1 MGFFSLLKDAVR
13 MNDLFYATEML
24 RYDKELEYRSFTGG
38 LLSIAIIIAV
48 IVGFASMI
56 LDTLSLSTISFV
68 TTVTKNS
75 NPPLTKM
82 DMGAGSK
89 FMMAVELWGVNMTA
103 PTRYFDVWMLQL
115 NSTKGASNLNISFIP
130 LQSCTK

>member
-1 MGFFSLLKDAVR
+1 

-48 IVGFASMI
+48 IIGFASMI
-56 LDTLSLSTISFV
+56 LDTLSLSSINFV
-68 TTVTKNS
+68 ESITKNTDPS
-75 NPPLTKM
+75 FTHM

-103 PTRYFDVWMLQL
+103 SVRYFDVLMIQL
-115 NSTKGASNLNISFIP
+115 NTTKGQSNYNYSLIT
-130 LQSCTK
+130 L

>member
-1 MGFFSLLKDAVR
+1 MAILSFFKNAIK

-38 LLSIAIIIAV
+38 LFSLAIIVAV

-56 LDTLSLSTISFV
+56 LDTLSLSSINFVEIISKDQV
-68 TTVTKNS
+68 PTLTSVSMQEGS
-75 NPPLTKM
+75 N
-82 DMGAGSK
+82 

-103 PTRYFDVWMLQL
+103 PVRYFDVLMIQL
-115 NSTKGASNLNISFIP
+115 STSDGQRDYNYELIP
-130 LQSCTK
+130 LQGCTK